1 MRKTLLATTGALV
14 LTLGSSLAMAQATDS
29 NCQNMLRVFD
39 SHMDEVRSWGG
50 GGTTPNPYVAF
61 ARERRDEAESLCEQ
75 GETEEAIDELQQGI
89 SMLSHARPLRT
100 GAAR

>member
-1 MRKTLLATTGALV
+1 MRKTLMAATGALV
-14 LTLGSSLAMAQATDS
+14 VALGSPLAVAQSTPE
-29 NCQNMLRVFD
+29 NCQNMLRIFD
-39 SHMDEVRSWGG
+39 DHMDEVRSWGG
-50 GGTTPNPYVAF
+50 SATPNPYVAF
-61 ARERRDEAESLCEQ
+61 ARERRDEAEELCEQ